1 MGRKAGKHKKRES
14 NPSKKSSKMDFYDED
29 DDMMNDEIDAFHK
42 QRDIIPLDI
51 NKDVDE
57 ESDEDDD
64 HPVYDLE
71 DDDDDEDD
79 DEDEDEDEGNDDDD
93 HDDGLAAKISKQLKY
108 MRAKTGGV
116 DDEMHDESDKEEKK
130 RTVWSRHKSVYYST
144 ENLNSSDDD
153 LPAEEEEVLRLQ
165 KENAKALSLEDFGL
179 EDDKEATFEEILAH
193 GKPAA
198 KDSTDKEENN
208 ETNIAYEKIKKDL
221 NALTREEQMDVV
233 YSSAPELVGLL
244 SELNEAHEELDNKVN
259 PLLSKI
265 NVGSGKKGE
274 LHYLEV
280 KRLLLLSYCQ
290 AITFYLL
297 LKSEGQPVCD
307 HPVISRLVDIKA
319 LLDKMKEL
327 NGNIPSEVEILLS
340 KSGGTEAEER
350 LVTGDV
356 AFESEHPPNQ
366 NPSVV
371 VVDTQVTEPNGA
383 AQSVELNSTKEYNK
397 THSKRKLQVGHDDQV
412 GVQSMEMLK
421 IRAALEEKLKQKGV
435 FSSLAAKH
443 ENSKKRLRPV
453 NGQLATLEDFDDD
466 AMDIE
471 GGVHG
476 VANGN
481 GHLPRPSKL
490 SKLVTQVNKS
500 KQVIS
505 GDDDLPKRD
514 DIGERRRKHELR
526 VLAGAGINSA
536 DDVEDESADLSSD
549 GADEVDANGETDSD
563 LEFYKQVE
571 KKLSA
576 KVAAKEEKYSRPQ
589 LVSSLPETTVDGKR
603 QISYLIEKNR
613 GLTRNRNKK
622 GKNPRKKYRSKH
634 TEAVKR
640 RKGQVR
646 EIKKPSGPYGGEA
659 SGINAGI
666 SRSLRFKN

>member
-1 MGRKAGKHKKRES
+1 MGRKAGKYKKRES
-14 NPSKKSSKMDFYDED
+14 NPSKKSSKTDFYNED

-71 DDDDDEDD
+71 DDDED
-79 DEDEDEDEGNDDDD
+79 DEDEGNDDDD
-93 HDDGLAAKISKQLKY
+93 YDDGLAAKISKQLKY

-130 RTVWSRHKSVYYST
+130 RTVWSRHKSVYYNT
-144 ENLNSSDDD
+144 ENLHSSDDD

-193 GKPAA
+193 GKPAV
-198 KDSTDKEENN
+198 KDSADKEQNN
-208 ETNIAYEKIKKDL
+208 ETSIAYEKIKKDL

-265 NVGSGKKGE
+265 NLGSGKKGE

-327 NGNIPSEVEILLS
+327 NGNLPSEVEILLS
-340 KSGGTEAEER
+340 KGGGTEAEER

-383 AQSVELNSTKEYNK
+383 AESVELNSPKEYNK
-397 THSKRKLQVGHDDQV
+397 THSKRKLQDDQV

-421 IRAALEEKLKQKGV
+421 IRAALEEKLKHKGV

-481 GHLPRPSKL
+481 AHLPRPSKL

-500 KQVIS
+500 KQFIS

-526 VLAGAGINSA
+526 VLAGAGIKSA

-549 GADEVDANGETDSD
+549 GDANGETDSD
-563 LEFYKQVE
+563 LEFYRQVE
-571 KKLSA
+571 KKHSA
-576 KVAAKEEKYSRPQ
+576 KVAAKKHSRTK

-603 QISYLIEKNR
+603 QINYQIEKNR

>member
-500 KQVIS
+500 KVIS